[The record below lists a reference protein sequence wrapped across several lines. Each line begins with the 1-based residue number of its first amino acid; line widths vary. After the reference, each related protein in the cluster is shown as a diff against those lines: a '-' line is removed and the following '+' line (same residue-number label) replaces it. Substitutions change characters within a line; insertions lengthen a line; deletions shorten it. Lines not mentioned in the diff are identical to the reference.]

1 MYHASFIIYLF
12 SFKRNIIGPIV
23 QYHKCS
29 IHVGLLI
36 RRNLLKHIRGI
47 VVACKGVDLRT
58 KFHSYRLEIVNDIV
72 LLKVFGAIEAHMLT
86 KVGKPVLG
94 IIFQDRPRINYE
106 VKLSP
111 VLGHIVLEDV
121 VR

>member
-1 MYHASFIIYLF
+1 MYYTSFIVYLF
-12 SFKRNIIGPIV
+12 SFKRNIIGPII
-23 QYHKCS
+23 QDHKCS

-36 RRNLLKHIRGI
+36 SRNLLKHVRGI
-47 VVACKGVDLRT
+47 VVACKGIDLRT
-58 KFHSYRLEIVNDIV
+58 KFHSYRLEIINDVV
-72 LLKVFGAIEAHMLT
+72 LLKVFGAIEAHMLA

-94 IIFQDRPRINYE
+94 IIFQDRPCIKYE